1 MKLNKLII
9 ENYKGLQELNVNLE
23 SNVTLFIGSN
33 GAGKSSVLGAISILL
48 SWVLARVRNEN
59 GSGQMIREIDIHNT
73 ANFALLKIES
83 DEIAHWQ
90 LVKTKQGRTKPT
102 QNSEL
107 QQVSQYAKNI
117 QQLIVN
123 NEGLPLFVCYPTN
136 RAVLDIPLRI
146 RRKHEFSQLEAYED
160 ALITGVNFRHFFEW
174 FRNRE
179 DLQNEKRS
187 KVINLVID
195 AHSEKGKIL
204 LSKEEL
210 VELLFSALPP
220 DDIQLKTVRNAL
232 SKFLPELSEFRV
244 ERSPLR
250 FCATKHEEEI
260 RIDQL
265 SDGEKCLIAMIGD
278 LARRLAIANPQL
290 EKPLEGSG
298 IVLIDEVDLHL
309 HPAWQRL
316 VIRQLPKVFPNCQFI
331 LSTHSPQI
339 LGEVEGKCI
348 RLLKQDART
357 GYIGCYT
364 PKQALG
370 LDSTAILQELMGTE
384 ERDTATK
391 QQLDNISQLI
401 DEEKFEQARTAIE
414 NLKNRLNGSIPE
426 IVGAETLIA
435 MLEDDLE

>member
-1 MKLNKLII
+1 MHINTLQLQNFRGI
-9 ENYKGLQELNVNLE
+9 ENLNISLDPHL
-23 SNVTLFIGSN
+23 TLFVGTN
-33 GAGKSSVLGAISILL
+33 GTGKSSILEAINILL
-48 SWVLARVRNEN
+48 SWVLARVRNEK
-59 GSGQMIREIDIHNT
+59 GSGQPIREINIHNT

-83 DEIAHWQ
+83 DEIDWQ
-90 LVKTKQGRTKPT
+90 LGKAKHRGVKPA

-107 QQVSQYAKNI
+107 QQVSLYAKNI
-117 QQLIVN
+117 QQRIIN

-160 ALITGVNFRHFFEW
+160 ALMRGVNFRHFFEW

-179 DLQNEKRS
+179 DLENETRLEQERQKLRQYNQKS
-187 KVINLVID
+187 
-195 AHSEKGKIL
+195 
-204 LSKEEL
+204 
-210 VELLFSALPP
+210 LLFEESEEMFDSVPHQYP
-220 DDIQLKTVRNAL
+220 DPQLQAVRDAL

-244 ERSPLR
+244 RRSPLR
-250 FCATKHEEEI
+250 LCATKYGREV

-265 SDGEKCLIAMIGD
+265 SDGEKCLIALIGD

>member
-1 MKLNKLII
+1 MHINTLQLQNFRGI
-9 ENYKGLQELNVNLE
+9 ENLNISLDTHL
-23 SNVTLFIGSN
+23 TLFVGTN
-33 GAGKSSVLGAISILL
+33 GTGKSSVLEAINILL
-48 SWVLARVRNEN
+48 SWILARIRNKK
-59 GSGQMIREIDIHNT
+59 GSGQPIRDVDIHNT

-90 LVKTKQGRTKPT
+90 LVKVKQGRAKPT

-107 QQVSQYAKNI
+107 QQVSQYAKYI
-117 QQLIVN
+117 QQLIIN
-123 NEGLPLFVCYPTN
+123 HSGLPLFVCYPTN

-179 DLQNEKRS
+179 DLENETLLEQERKKLRQQNQGFFPY
-187 KVINLVID
+187 IQ
-195 AHSEKGKIL
+195 
-204 LSKEEL
+204 EL
-210 VELLFSALPP
+210 EDSFDSVLHQYP
-220 DDIQLKTVRNAL
+220 DPQLQAVRDAL

-244 ERSPLR
+244 RRSPLR
-250 FCATKHEEEI
+250 LCATKYGREI

-265 SDGEKCLIAMIGD
+265 SDGEKCLIALIGD

-298 IVLIDEVDLHL
+298 IVLIDEIDLHL

-348 RLLKQDART
+348 RLLRQDRT

-391 QQLDNISQLI
+391 QQLDNISKLI

>member
-23 SNVTLFIGSN
+23 SNVTLFIGIN

-73 ANFALLKIES
+73 ASFALLKIES

-90 LVKTKQGRTKPT
+90 LVKTKKWKTKPT

-117 QQLIVN
+117 QQLSVN
-123 NEGLPLFVCYPTN
+123 NEGLPLFAYYPTN
-136 RAVLDIPLRI
+136 RAVLDIPLKP
-146 RRKHEFSQLEAYED
+146 RRKREFSQLEAYED
-160 ALITGVNFRHFFEW
+160 ALISKNFGHFFEW

-179 DLQNEKRS
+179 DLENETFLEQERQKLRQH
-187 KVINLVID
+187 KQ
-195 AHSEKGKIL
+195 GY
-204 LSKEEL
+204 
-210 VELLFSALPP
+210 LLFEESEDIFDLVPHQYP
-220 DDIQLKTVRNAL
+220 DPQLQAVRDAL
-232 SKFLPELSEFRV
+232 SRFLPELSEFRV
-244 ERSPLR
+244 RRSPLR
-250 FCATKHEEEI
+250 FGATKYGREI

-265 SDGEKCLIAMIGD
+265 SDGEKCLIALIGD

-298 IVLIDEVDLHL
+298 IVLIDEIDLHL
-309 HPAWQRL
+309 HPAWQRH

-348 RLLKQDART
+348 RLLKQDAMT
-357 GYIGCYT
+357 GKIVCYT

-370 LDSTAILQELMGTE
+370 LDSTAILKRLMDTE
-384 ERDTATK
+384 ARDEETK
-391 QQLDNISQLI
+391 KRLRDIFTLV
-401 DEEKFEQARTAIE
+401 DDEKFEEAREKIE
-414 NLKNRLNGSIPE
+414 QLKERLNGDIPE
-426 IVGAETLIA
+426 LVEAEALIA
-435 MLEDDLE
+435 MLEDGF